1 MKVTY
6 SICNEIGNRSNNED
20 SVGFYCANNIGIFV
34 VADGLGGH
42 SSGEVASKTVVNSI
56 MEEFK
61 KGNYAEDFL
70 ASAISLAQN
79 NVLAM
84 QQKDRKNY
92 DMKTTVV
99 AMMLDDESMQ
109 YGYVGD
115 SRLYYFKDGK
125 LKEQSK
131 DHSVPYMMYLSKK
144 IKEKDIRHHEDR
156 NRLLRVIG
164 TEWDEPEYDISE
176 KIKLSANKRNAF
188 LLCTD
193 GFWELITE
201 KEMTKCLKQ
210 ANDVETWMNEMK
222 KIIQENGK
230 ESNMD
235 NYSAIGVFADVS

>member
-6 SICNEIGNRSNNED
+6 SICNEIGNRLNNED
-20 SVGFYCANNIGIFV
+20 SVGFCYDGNIGIFV

-56 MEEFK
+56 TEEFK

-84 QQKDRKNY
+84 QEKDRKNY

-99 AMMLDDESMQ
+99 AMMIDDESMQ

-115 SRLYYFKDGK
+115 SRLYYFRDGK

-164 TEWDEPEYDISE
+164 TEWDEPKYDISE